1 MNLKQKMMFTVCL
14 KTSSGSGI
22 FIGGCWF
29 NDPMMSRDWPLVTNS
44 NWLSCW
50 VTLTLVLESSITT
63 DTLLMFC
70 IVSMATSYS
79 LSDRMLPKQIINK
92 KRGRHSTDRKTKQP
106 KQKGARHGQLN
117 QNKDIPR
124 WERVRPSRSK
134 MDPFCW
140 PADDLNCLG
149 CYSSAAS
156 RLAKGW
162 QRARKL
168 FFFFNGYEGNNQR
181 ENDSQRGFNEAR
193 VCVCGVVIRSK

>member
-1 MNLKQKMMFTVCL
+1 MIRWCHETGRWLPTAIDSLVEWHWLLYSNRPSLPTRYWCSA
-14 KTSSGSGI
+14 SSP
-22 FIGGCWF
+22 WRR
-29 NDPMMSRDWPLVTNS
+29 P
-44 NWLSCW
+44 
-50 VTLTLVLESSITT
+50 TLYLIECCQNKSSI
-63 DTLLMFC
+63 
-70 IVSMATSYS
+70 
-79 LSDRMLPKQIINK
+79 K

>member
-1 MNLKQKMMFTVCL
+1 LYSNRPSLPTRYWCSA
-14 KTSSGSGI
+14 SSP
-22 FIGGCWF
+22 WRR
-29 NDPMMSRDWPLVTNS
+29 P
-44 NWLSCW
+44 
-50 VTLTLVLESSITT
+50 TLYLIECCQNKSSI
-63 DTLLMFC
+63 
-70 IVSMATSYS
+70 
-79 LSDRMLPKQIINK
+79 K

>member
-1 MNLKQKMMFTVCL
+1 MESEGKQNPGTLRLQFPCGWITFRHSSRACDNRGAQTRRWKYGQGYEGGNEFKTKQKKKMMFTVCL

-44 NWLSCW
+44 NWFSCW

-92 KRGRHSTDRKTKQP
+92 KKGQTFHRQKNKTTKTKR
-106 KQKGARHGQLN
+106 G
-117 QNKDIPR
+117 
-124 WERVRPSRSK
+124 PSWPTESK
-134 MDPFCW
+134 
-140 PADDLNCLG
+140 
-149 CYSSAAS
+149 
-156 RLAKGW
+156 
-162 QRARKL
+162 
-168 FFFFNGYEGNNQR
+168 
-181 ENDSQRGFNEAR
+181 
-193 VCVCGVVIRSK
+193 